1 MKYHK
6 LEDKKMMIIAMEG
19 KLKEEIVNAVA
30 VEHSR
35 GNYTTIASWVRL
47 ACLEKLGI
55 ITRSDL
61 LPTIQTNEQSN

>member
-19 KLKEEIVNAVA
+19 QLKEEIVNAVA
-30 VEHSR
+30 VEHSK
-35 GNYTTIASWVRL
+35 GNYTTISAWVRL

-55 ITRSDL
+55 INK
-61 LPTIQTNEQSN
+61 INNEQ

>member
-1 MKYHK
+1 
-6 LEDKKMMIIAMEG
+6 MIIQMEG
-19 KLKEEIVNAVA
+19 KLKDEIVQAVA

-55 ITRSDL
+55 ITRNDL
-61 LPTIQTNEQSN
+61 LPVINQTNEQSN